1 MDKNKAIDIIE
12 NIVIENFYK
21 NNHQDLIYII
31 GDIHFLNTI
40 SPIFGRCTKVK
51 RYVYDFYF
59 NIPAIEKMTE
69 EQVRELAI
77 HEVAHALHQM
87 RYNQHGH
94 TELFFD
100 ICKELGSKNPS
111 TYWEEKLDSCYMIA
125 RYVYKCPTCG
135 QVCITKTNMNKYIC
149 GNCKEKFE
157 LIKDFGRK
165 RWFSKEEYKELKLL
179 GSKFE

>member
-12 NIVIENFYK
+12 NIVRENFYK

-51 RYVYDFYF
+51 RHVYDFYF
-59 NIPAIEKMTE
+59 NIPVIEKMTE

-77 HEVAHALHQM
+77 HEVAHAIHQM

-94 TELFFD
+94 TKLFFD

-125 RYVYKCPTCG
+125 RYVYKCPKCG
-135 QVCITKTNMNKYIC
+135 AVYTPTMKAII
-149 GNCKEKFE
+149 FAPH
-157 LIKDFGRK
+157 IGRS
-165 RWFSKEEYKELKLL
+165 RWMKCPYCSKSAYHKKVL
-179 GSKFE
+179 SK